1 MNMKK
6 NNFFIACIVMSLLG
20 MQSCMDFDVPGD
32 ELTGNTEEG
41 SDEVYHGAADILDYH
56 KEISQEG
63 LDLALT
69 NLAKEAPLGYILSA
83 TYSMRGGKEAT
94 RPGAHAYQYQFNMSV
109 DNYAGYMV
117 VPHTDFPFAM
127 ITLNSTYA
135 FEQSVNAG
143 PNGNYTLTKNYL
155 SPILN
160 HPDIDSIPEMK
171 AVALLL
177 FDYASQEEVDLY
189 GSFPYTQFKANQQ
202 EHPYTYDSCED
213 IYKGIVDNLDSINA
227 CLKNY
232 PNRPEWYKTKVNK
245 LLKDV
250 DEITDTKDFETWRK
264 MGNSLKLRMAMHVV
278 KRDKDL
284 AKKWAEEAVMEGVA
298 NSLEDEVSFSTDKSG
313 TNHPLA
319 EISRSWG
326 DSRLNASFE
335 IILFSL
341 KHPYCNFLF
350 DKNSVKLGDLE
361 ANTRVI
367 GLRAGKK
374 MGEGQSAASNKD
386 CGYSSIYQYF
396 TEAPLYFIK
405 LSEVD
410 FLRAEG
416 LVRGWNVGDEG
427 CDAQFYYNRGIDN
440 ATCEWRMTAFEYDAG
455 LADYK
460 QVEEAVPYQYIDP
473 IDASNNYQSPITIG
487 VKWNAGDSDETKL
500 EKIITQKYIALF
512 PYSFEAWTEMRRT
525 GYPKTL
531 PVLNWEDADANL
543 QEGDLLRR
551 MRFPGTDTQAVA
563 ADVAAT
569 GLKALGGADLQST
582 RIWWDVEGTPNF

>member
-1 MNMKK
+1 M
-6 NNFFIACIVMSLLG
+6 
-20 MQSCMDFDVPGD
+20 
-32 ELTGNTEEG
+32 
-41 SDEVYHGAADILDYH
+41 
-56 KEISQEG
+56 
-63 LDLALT
+63 
-69 NLAKEAPLGYILSA
+69 
-83 TYSMRGGKEAT
+83 
-94 RPGAHAYQYQFNMSV
+94 
-109 DNYAGYMV
+109 
-117 VPHTDFPFAM
+117 
-127 ITLNSTYA
+127 
-135 FEQSVNAG
+135 
-143 PNGNYTLTKNYL
+143 
-155 SPILN
+155 
-160 HPDIDSIPEMK
+160 
-171 AVALLL
+171 
-177 FDYASQEEVDLY
+177 
-189 GSFPYTQFKANQQ
+189 
-202 EHPYTYDSCED
+202 
-213 IYKGIVDNLDSINA
+213 
-227 CLKNY
+227 
-232 PNRPEWYKTKVNK
+232 
-245 LLKDV
+245 
-250 DEITDTKDFETWRK
+250 
-264 MGNSLKLRMAMHVV
+264 
-278 KRDKDL
+278 
-284 AKKWAEEAVMEGVA
+284 
-298 NSLEDEVSFSTDKSG
+298 
-313 TNHPLA
+313 
-319 EISRSWG
+319 
-326 DSRLNASFE
+326 
-335 IILFSL
+335 
-341 KHPYCNFLF
+341 
-350 DKNSVKLGDLE
+350 E

-473 IDASNNYQSPITIG
+473 IDASNNYQRPVTIG